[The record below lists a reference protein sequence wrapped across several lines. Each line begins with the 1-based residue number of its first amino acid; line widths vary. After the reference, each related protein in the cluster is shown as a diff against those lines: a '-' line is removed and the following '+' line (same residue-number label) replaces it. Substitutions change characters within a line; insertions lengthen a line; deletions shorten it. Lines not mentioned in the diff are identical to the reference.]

1 MTCMSLTQAPSIR
14 VLEDYEF
21 MIYVRS
27 EMTIYATLIM
37 FSAGTQQWSQD
48 WNKFQNRILLQ
59 SSADFPE
66 VRLRFLCLCRN
77 G

>member
-1 MTCMSLTQAPSIR
+1 MSLTQAPSIR

-48 WNKFQNRILLQ
+48 WNKFQNR
-59 SSADFPE
+59 S
-66 VRLRFLCLCRN
+66 CCRALPISMKSD
-77 G
+77 